1 MKTIVGIK
9 YDGTM
14 SICKATPEHRGKGS
28 CKHFEHEELETN
40 EITTYIKEYNEKNLQ
55 KRHEIFGTLK
65 KKPSRKQRKKIL
77 VLEEM
82 WNETELIKSAKKE
95 EKTFQELDRRLA
107 SDFYNKY
114 VTLKNSLNEDENI
127 KRINEYLQSDDETAI
142 KIREYL
148 EVEDISYLSHLI
160 VRKPNSMSEQRWT
173 SRGKVS
179 AARCIMS
186 KIDNDMTDEK
196 YITSVLYFKGRCC
209 YCDRILDKTNPSVI
223 ATGEHLTSVSRDSEN
238 TPPGA
243 TKYGNMTLCCN
254 SCNSKR
260 QDNDIVKWLAKTDM
274 IKKPIKPYALARIN
288 AFRKFTNYKE
298 YSSTESNV
306 INEAIKEASNFI
318 EQFRNDKHTK
328 GFAKGSSDIVNPK
341 IEEIVQKLKKDLKII

>member
-1 MKTIVGIK
+1 MNTIVGIK

-40 EITTYIKEYNEKNLQ
+40 EITSYIKEHNEKTLQ

-65 KKPSRKQRKKIL
+65 KKPSRKQRNKL
-77 VLEEM
+77 LALDEM
-82 WNETELIKSAKKE
+82 WNETELVKAANRE
-95 EKTFQELDRRLA
+95 EKNFQEIDHRLA
-107 SDFYNKY
+107 SDFYLKY
-114 VTLKNSLNEDENI
+114 SKLTNSTNDEENVN
-127 KRINEYLQSDDETAI
+127 RINNFLQSDDEIAI
-142 KIREYL
+142 KIRKYL
-148 EVEDISYLSHLI
+148 EVEDASYLTHLI

-209 YCDRILDKTNPSVI
+209 YCDRVLDKTNPSVI
-223 ATGEHLTSVSRDSEN
+223 ATGEHLTPVSNESEN

-260 QDNDIVKWLAKTDM
+260 QDTNIVKWLAKTDM
-274 IKKPIKPYALARIN
+274 IKKSIKPYALARIN
-288 AFRKFTNYKE
+288 AFRKFTNYRE
-298 YSSTESNV
+298 FTSSESKK
-306 INEAIKEASNFI
+306 INESIIEASDFI
-318 EQFRNDKHTK
+318 EQFRNDKETK
-328 GFAKGSSDIVNPK
+328 GFIKGSSDIVNPK
-341 IEEIVQKLKKDLKII
+341 VEEIVQKLKKDLNIA